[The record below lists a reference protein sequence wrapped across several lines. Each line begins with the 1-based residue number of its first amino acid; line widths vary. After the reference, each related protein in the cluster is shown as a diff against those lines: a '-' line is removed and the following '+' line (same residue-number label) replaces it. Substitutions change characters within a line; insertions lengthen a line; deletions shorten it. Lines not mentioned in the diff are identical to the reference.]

1 MFDPEETGPE
11 DGLSDIAY
19 LARSANRVEILA
31 TLTTEPHTPRD
42 VEAATGV
49 SRSTLERILSELEE
63 RGWAE
68 RATAGGYTATAA
80 GEYAVA
86 EFAPLVESMA
96 TLRTLGD
103 AVDWLPREELS
114 IGLHHFSDATVRTP
128 ASNSV
133 TAPAAYMT
141 KLLGDATEFA
151 CLVRIAPPIGFEITM
166 RDRAVGGQL
175 TTDHVITADELAYI
189 AEQPDR
195 VRRWQ
200 EYLETDVDVY
210 CYDGDVPC
218 NLFVIDET
226 VLVVDR
232 EPEVCAFIESENET
246 VREWAHDVI
255 RTYRTEADRLQP
267 DAFRVTEPVAAE
279 RTP

>member
-1 MFDPEETGPE
+1 MLDSDETRSEG
-11 DGLSDIAY
+11 GLSDIAY

-31 TLTTEPHTPRD
+31 TLTTGPHTPRD
-42 VEAATGV
+42 VEAATDV
-49 SRSTLERILSELEE
+49 SRSTLERILSELDE

-68 RATAGGYTATAA
+68 RATAGGYTATTV
-80 GEYAVA
+80 GEYAVT

-96 TLRTLGD
+96 TLRTLRD

-141 KLLGDATEFA
+141 NLLREATEFS
-151 CLVRIAPPIGFEITM
+151 CLVRIAPPIGFEIAM
-166 RDRAVGGQL
+166 RDRAVSGQL
-175 TTDHVITADELAYI
+175 TTEHVITEDELAYI
-189 AEQPDR
+189 AEQSDR
-195 VRRWQ
+195 VRRWR

-226 VLVVDR
+226 VLVADR

-246 VREWAHDVI
+246 VREWARDVI
-255 RTYRTEADRLQP
+255 RTHRTEADRLQP
-267 DAFRVTEPVAAE
+267 SAFRGAEPVTAD